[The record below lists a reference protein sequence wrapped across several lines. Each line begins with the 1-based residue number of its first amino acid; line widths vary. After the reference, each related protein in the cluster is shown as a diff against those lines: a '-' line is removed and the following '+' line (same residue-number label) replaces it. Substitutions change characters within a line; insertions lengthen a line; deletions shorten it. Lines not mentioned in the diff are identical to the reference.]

1 MNRPPRMDIAAGTLI
16 GRYEVQAPLAAGGMG
31 KVFVARDLK
40 LQRQVALKLLS
51 PEIAAD
57 PQLLARFRREAQA
70 VLALNHPHIVTV
82 YDLGD
87 LDGIP
92 FLATELIEGDTL
104 RQRLA
109 EGELPLGE
117 LLRIGSQVA
126 AALAAA
132 HARGIV
138 HRDVKP
144 ENVMLRRDGYVKV
157 LDFGIAKVLEGSPAK
172 VAEELRVTQENTL
185 VGTVAY
191 MSPEQLRGEA
201 IDGRT
206 DLWSLGVMLYEM
218 AARRLPFGARS
229 ANGMIANILTAEL
242 VPLSEAAVAAGR
254 STSVPRALDSI
265 VARALSRD
273 IERRY
278 GRAEDMLADL
288 ERLRVTL
295 ESGVEPGTRIMTPA
309 KEPTGPW
316 IEIAEA
322 LRAAPAEAALRHNLP
337 LQETSFHG
345 REEQLSAVVSALRR
359 PDLRLLVLTGPG
371 GAGKTRLALEAA
383 AALVDDFSDG
393 VWLVS
398 LAPISDPAAVPAAI
412 ADVLGVKELGDRPS
426 LEALA
431 AWLRPRRLLLL
442 LDNLEQVLSAG
453 PTLAK
458 LLAAAPGLKL
468 LVTSR
473 ERLRLSGEHD
483 LALPPL
489 ELPDPNRLP
498 GLEELETYPALA
510 LFASRA
516 RALVPDFRI
525 DRDSARAVVELC
537 RRLDGLPLA
546 IELAAAR
553 VTLLPPQAM
562 LRRIDDRF
570 RLLGSG
576 PADLPARHRTLR
588 ATLDWGYD
596 LLGEGERRMF
606 RRLGVFRGTFSLPAV
621 VAVCIDPGEDEGAAL
636 ELLGSLLDKSLLL
649 RRNGADGEPRFGLL
663 ETIREYAAGQLEPLE
678 RDELRRRHAE
688 YFLELAERGVPELLP
703 EATTVP
709 LTELVEAAGDLRA
722 ALLWAGEQPD
732 PEPALRLTGA
742 LWWFWYLQG
751 EYSEGRRWTEEALSR
766 AGEVRSPARARALLG
781 AGRLAFLQCD
791 YPAAQQLLEQ
801 SSDLARELGEQR
813 VLAATLQFAG
823 SLARE
828 RGDYER
834 AVTLHGESLELWRG
848 LGDRRG
854 VARSLN
860 YLAFVSW
867 LRGDLAAAALNGAE
881 TFARF
886 ESLEDREGMAWSLL
900 NEAAAAYY
908 GGDLVRARTSAREAL
923 GLAGDAAF
931 KEGTAWALN
940 LLGLVALRE
949 KRRDQAAALLRRSLE
964 LHRDLGDRW
973 RMASVVEALAAVA
986 RACGELQRSV
996 VLDAGAAALRET
1008 LGTPLSPAE
1017 ARDWEAERAA
1027 VAATLGAEE
1036 HAVLVRAG
1044 HALPAEGLVVYALGE
1059 GVAERG

>member
-1 MNRPPRMDIAAGTLI
+1 
-16 GRYEVQAPLAAGGMG
+16 
-31 KVFVARDLK
+31 
-40 LQRQVALKLLS
+40 
-51 PEIAAD
+51 
-57 PQLLARFRREAQA
+57 
-70 VLALNHPHIVTV
+70 
-82 YDLGD
+82 
-87 LDGIP
+87 
-92 FLATELIEGDTL
+92 
-104 RQRLA
+104 
-109 EGELPLGE
+109 
-117 LLRIGSQVA
+117 
-126 AALAAA
+126 
-132 HARGIV
+132 
-138 HRDVKP
+138 
-144 ENVMLRRDGYVKV
+144 MLRRDGYVKV

-172 VAEELRVTQENTL
+172 VVEELRVTQENTL

-191 MSPEQLRGEA
+191 MSPEQLKGET
-201 IDGRT
+201 IDGRS
-206 DLWSLGVMLYEM
+206 DLWSLGVVLYEM
-218 AARRLPFGARS
+218 VTRRLPFSARS

-242 VPLSEAAVAAGR
+242 APLSEAAAAAGR
-254 STSVPRALDSI
+254 STPVPRALDSI

-273 IERRY
+273 LERRY
-278 GRAEDMLADL
+278 GGAEDLLADL

-295 ESGVEPGTRIMTPA
+295 ESGVEPGTRIMTPT

-322 LRAAPAEAALRHNLP
+322 LRAAPEEAAPRHNLP

-345 REEQLSAVVSALRR
+345 REEQLAAVVSALRR
-359 PDLRLLVLTGPG
+359 PDVRLLVLTGPG

-383 AALVDDFSDG
+383 AALVDDFADG

-398 LAPISDPAAVPAAI
+398 LAAVSDPAEVPAAI

-426 LEALA
+426 LDTLA
-431 AWLRPRRLLLL
+431 AWLRPRRLLLV
-442 LDNLEQVLSAG
+442 LDNLEQVLAAG
-453 PTLAK
+453 PALAK
-458 LLAAAPGLKL
+458 LLAAAPGLEL

-473 ERLRLSGEHD
+473 ERLHLRGEHD
-483 LALPPL
+483 LPLPPL
-489 ELPDPNRLP
+489 ELPDPEQLP
-498 GLEELETYPALA
+498 SLEEIEAYPAVA

-525 DRDSARAVVELC
+525 DGDNARAIAELC

-553 VTLLPPQAM
+553 VRLLPPQAM

-570 RLLGSG
+570 RMLGSG
-576 PADLPARHRTLR
+576 AADLPARHRTLR

-596 LLGEGERRMF
+596 LLGEEERRLF
-606 RRLGVFRGTFSLPAV
+606 RRLGIFRDAFSLPAV
-621 VAVCIDPGEDEGAAL
+621 VAVCAGDGEDEAAVL
-636 ELLGSLLDKSLLL
+636 DLLASLLDKSLLQ
-649 RRNGADGEPRFGLL
+649 RREGADGEPRFALL
-663 ETIREYAAGQLEPLE
+663 ETIREYAAGRLDPGE
-678 RDELRRRHAE
+678 RSELRRRHAE
-688 YFLELAERGVPELLP
+688 YFLHLAERGVPELMP
-703 EATTVP
+703 ETTAVP
-709 LTELVEAAGDLRA
+709 LAELVEAADDLRA
-722 ALLWAGEQPD
+722 ALAWAAEQPD
-732 PEPALRLTGA
+732 PEAALRLTGS
-742 LWWFWYLQG
+742 LWWFWYLRG
-751 EYSEGRRWTEEALSR
+751 EYSEGRRWAEGALAR
-766 AGEVRSPARARALLG
+766 AGNVASPARARALLG

-801 SSDLARELGEQR
+801 SGALARELGEQR

-834 AVTLHGESLELWRG
+834 AAALHGESLELWLQ

-867 LRGDLAAAALNGAE
+867 LRGDLAAAALHGAD

-886 ESLEDREGMAWSLL
+886 EALEDREGMAWSLL
-900 NEAAAAYY
+900 NQAAAAYY
-908 GGDLVRARTSAREAL
+908 GGDLVHARTTAREAL

-973 RMASVVEALAAVA
+973 RMASVVEGLAAVA
-986 RACGELQRSV
+986 RASGELQRSV

-1008 LGTPLSPAE
+1008 LGTPLPPAE

-1027 VAATLGAEE
+1027 AAATLGPDEYA
-1036 HAVLVRAG
+1036 ALLRAG

-1059 GVAERG
+1059 GSGERG